1 LASGRTTIPHSE
13 YADRASNV
21 LEVLLASIIK
31 HNIESIAELAV
42 GIIGDTNPAG
52 LRDGLKACCYVDPVA
67 EYVPV
72 IFDNIADIDT
82 DPKLNSI
89 IQRYACIA
97 FRHATLNIDRTAHR
111 VHNAIKLS

>member
-1 LASGRTTIPHSE
+1 M
-13 YADRASNV
+13 
-21 LEVLLASIIK
+21 
-31 HNIESIAELAV
+31 
-42 GIIGDTNPAG
+42 GIIGNANAAR

-89 IQRYACIA
+89 ILGTSELRSAMP
-97 FRHATLNIDRTAHR
+97 R
-111 VHNAIKLS
+111 